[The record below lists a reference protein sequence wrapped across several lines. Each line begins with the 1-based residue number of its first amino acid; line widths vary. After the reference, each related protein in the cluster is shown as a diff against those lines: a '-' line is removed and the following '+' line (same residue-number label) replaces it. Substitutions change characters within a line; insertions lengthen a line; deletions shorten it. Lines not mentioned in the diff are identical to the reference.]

1 MPESEKRAG
10 EALRELTE
18 GEGLSVGEVVEWCS
32 ETITVREATR
42 LRRLSGPERRGHV
55 VNSMSLGVEPDE
67 VGRRR

>member
-42 LRRLSGPERRGHV
+42 LRRLSGPGAARSCGQQHEFG
-55 VNSMSLGVEPDE
+55 S
-67 VGRRR
+67 